1 MNDLLSLFVIAT
13 MLVMVLIGLIQSNTA
28 NGILL
33 SFVLLC
39 ITVYFIIYF
48 Y

>member
-13 MLVMVLIGLIQSNTA
+13 MLVMVLIGLIQSTTGT
-28 NGILL
+28 GILL

-39 ITVYFIIYF
+39 ITSYFIIY
-48 Y
+48 